1 MAPETPQYDDPV
13 SPQSV
18 IILKRKQTRETC
30 GRRLAFIA
38 LVLSLVFPACADKAL
53 GPVGAGNGS
62 SLHQAVRSDNTAWVM
77 DLIAKGAGIDETDS
91 SGMTPLGIAVKR
103 QNLEMVKLLLDRAA
117 NVRAGSGDYG
127 APLHLAVMGR
137 GPDEEA
143 NVEIAELLIA
153 RGADLEAL
161 GPIPRWTPLHQAAAW
176 DRVDMAE
183 LLIKKGANVNSRPR
197 DPGGQTPLH
206 TAVMVKRSLSMARL
220 LVDHGAD
227 LRARDNIGCTPLD
240 LALLN
245 PRPSLDVVRL
255 FLDHGADVDSRTQG
269 GVFDWEAGA
278 TPLHRAVFHREIGI
292 VELLISRGAD
302 VNAKNRMGKT
312 PLALAKL
319 WQIKFSNPEYE
330 RVIDLLRNHG
340 GHE

>member
-1 MAPETPQYDDPV
+1 MAPETPQYDDSV
-13 SPQSV
+13 SAQSV
-18 IILKRKQTRETC
+18 IDLERNPVSEIC

-38 LVLSLVFPACADKAL
+38 LVLSLVFPACANNAL
-53 GPVGAGNGS
+53 GPARAGNGF
-62 SLHQAVRSDNTAWVM
+62 SLHQAVRADNTAWVI
-77 DLIAKGAGIDETDS
+77 DLVEKGARIDETDS

-103 QNLEMVKLLLDRAA
+103 QNLEMAKLLIDRGAD
-117 NVRAGSGDYG
+117 VRAGSGDYG
-127 APLHLAVMGR
+127 TPLHLAVMGR
-137 GPDEEA
+137 GPEEEA

-176 DRVDMAE
+176 GRVEMAE
-183 LLIKKGANVNSRPR
+183 LLIKRGANVNSRPR

-206 TAVMVKRSLSMARL
+206 TAVMVKRSLPMASL

-227 LRARDNIGCTPLD
+227 LRARDHIGCTPLD

-245 PRPSLDVVRL
+245 PRPSLDVVKL
-255 FLDHGADVDSRTQG
+255 FLDHGADVNSRTQG
-269 GVFDWEAGA
+269 GAFDWEAGA

-292 VELLISRGAD
+292 VELLLSRGAD
-302 VNAKNRMGKT
+302 INARNRMGMT

-319 WQIKFSNPEYE
+319 WEIKFTEPEYK